1 MKKSNQVYY
10 SSMHQRPIAVDFYW
24 NNDST
29 RIKPVVLFMHG
40 FKGFKDW
47 GHWAAIA
54 AVFAEAG
61 YCFVAMNFSHNG
73 TTLEQ
78 PLDFATLE
86 AFGHNNYSKELAD
99 VHTVIEEIRASSPSD
114 SLPALDKDNITLIGH
129 SRGGP
134 IALITALEQASVQRV
149 VTWASVHALDYR
161 WANDEAQVQEWKEQG
176 VVYVYN
182 GRTQQQMPL
191 YYQLYEDFQ
200 ANKERLSVDKTLAQ
214 LNKPHLIVHG
224 TADPAVSSTSAD
236 YLEKHGRQAQ
246 KVLIEDANHVFGG
259 KHPFDEE
266 ELPLHSHILAQ
277 KTLEFIQQTS

>member
-1 MKKSNQVYY
+1 MKKSSQVYY

-29 RIKPVVLFMHG
+29 RTKPTVLFMHG

-47 GHWAAIA
+47 GHWATIA

-61 YCFVAMNFSHNG
+61 YCFIAMNFSHNG

-99 VHTVIEEIRASSPSD
+99 VQTVIEKISAIVPSD
-114 SLPALDKDNITLIGH
+114 SLPVLDHNNITLIGH

-149 VTWASVHALDYR
+149 VTWASVHSLDYR
-161 WANDEAQVQEWKEQG
+161 WANDDAQVEEWKEQG

-182 GRTQQQMPL
+182 GRTKQQMPL

-200 ANKERLSVDKTLAQ
+200 ANKERLSVDKTLEQ

-236 YLEKHGRQAQ
+236 YLETRGRQAQ
-246 KVLIEDANHVFGG
+246 KVLIENANHVFGG
-259 KHPFDEE
+259 KHPFDEQ
-266 ELPLHSHILAQ
+266 ELPIHSQILVQ
-277 KTLEFIQQTS
+277 ETLSFIQQTS

>member
-1 MKKSNQVYY
+1 
-10 SSMHQRPIAVDFYW
+10 
-24 NNDST
+24 
-29 RIKPVVLFMHG
+29 
-40 FKGFKDW
+40 
-47 GHWAAIA
+47 
-54 AVFAEAG
+54 
-61 YCFVAMNFSHNG
+61 
-73 TTLEQ
+73 
-78 PLDFATLE
+78 
-86 AFGHNNYSKELAD
+86 
-99 VHTVIEEIRASSPSD
+99 
-114 SLPALDKDNITLIGH
+114 
-129 SRGGP
+129 
-134 IALITALEQASVQRV
+134 
-149 VTWASVHALDYR
+149 LDYR

-191 YYQLYEDFQ
+191 YYQLYEDFE

-277 KTLEFIQQTS
+277 KTLELIQQTS